1 MDPLRINAR
10 CCSMEEIDVSCCEY
24 VTEKVSESVNLLLER
39 TATHF
44 ELFKTELTAGE
55 KSC

>member
-1 MDPLRINAR
+1 
-10 CCSMEEIDVSCCEY
+10 MEEIDVSCCEY